1 MAETNPRFVGYFFE
15 LDTIVVGMQVVLRGY
30 NTIRLIVTEINFV
43 YPDDQTKDYLV
54 VMVSVA
60 WMDAQNR
67 PCSATYPKK
76 CLLGI

>member
-1 MAETNPRFVGYFFE
+1 MVETNPRFVGYFFE
-15 LDTIVVGMQVVLRGY
+15 LDAIVVGMQVVLRGY
-30 NTIRLIVTEINFV
+30 NTIRLIVTEINTV
-43 YPDDQTKDYLV
+43 YSDDLTET